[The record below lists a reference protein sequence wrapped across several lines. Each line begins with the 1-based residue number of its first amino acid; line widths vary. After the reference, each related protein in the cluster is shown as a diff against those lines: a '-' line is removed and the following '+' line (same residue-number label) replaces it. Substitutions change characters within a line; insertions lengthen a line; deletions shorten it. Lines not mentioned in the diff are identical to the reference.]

1 MTQKKRQLK
10 KKPVKH
16 KATKRE
22 AKPSDNVFLYTVF
35 IVVPAIIIL
44 MLVL

>member
-1 MTQKKRQLK
+1 MTQKIRKPK

-16 KATKRE
+16 KATNKE
-22 AKPSDNVFLYTVF
+22 PKLSDNVFLYTVF
-35 IVVPAIIIL
+35 IVVPAIVIL